1 MKPLTKL
8 LLVHQ
13 GRIIILVAGNV
24 RKFAF
29 EDTPRL
35 DNPALLGTLSLHK
48 MIGEGI
54 LPPWNS
60 INREGSIICTPEMA
74 AHGSHINVSCC
85 VLCLCPDSGT
95 QKVSR

>member
-29 EDTPRL
+29 EDTPLL
-35 DNPALLGTLSLHK
+35 DNPTLLGTLSFHK
-48 MIGEGI
+48 IIREGV

-60 INREGSIICTPEMA
+60 ISREHSIICSPEMA
-74 AHGSHINVSCC
+74 APRQSH
-85 VLCLCPDSGT
+85 
-95 QKVSR
+95 

>member
-54 LPPWNS
+54 LPP
-60 INREGSIICTPEMA
+60 
-74 AHGSHINVSCC
+74 
-85 VLCLCPDSGT
+85 
-95 QKVSR
+95 